1 MFNVPKSSLHD
12 RITGKVS
19 FDARSGPTPYLSKY
33 EEEELASFLFRS
45 AKIGYPQTRKKVLYL
60 VQQIID
66 DKGIDAHVTK
76 GWWERFKQRHPLV
89 VLKTAAQLSNA
100 TAVASDHEVIRFAG
114 GHIKTKQDI

>member
-1 MFNVPKSSLHD
+1 MFNVPLHD

-33 EEEELASFLFRS
+33 EEEELASFS